1 MELYSG
7 PINKLIEEL
16 ASLPGIGEKSASRL
30 AFHLINLPT
39 SRVKRLAD
47 TLMEAKEK
55 VRYCSTCFTL
65 TDGDV
70 CPV

>member
-47 TLMEAKEK
+47 TLMEAKE
-55 VRYCSTCFTL
+55 R
-65 TDGDV
+65 
-70 CPV
+70 